1 MIAVYKRELGA
12 YFHSM
17 TGYICCAFLVCCVG
31 IYFMAANLFSG
42 YPSFAYA
49 LNSSLFIF
57 MLTTPILTMRSMAED
72 RRSKTDQLLLTSPV
86 SVAKMVLGKYFAMLT
101 VLALP
106 CLLFCL
112 CPLII
117 KLNGTA
123 TLAVDY
129 ATLLMFFLLG
139 SVCIA
144 VGLLVSSLTES
155 QVIAAIGTFG
165 AVLFLL
171 LWNSLVSY
179 IPSSA
184 AASLVGFL
192 LLAVLLGVVIHAL
205 TGNYLVSGIVTA
217 VAVAAEV
224 IVYLVQR
231 SRFDDLLPTL
241 LDKFSVTEAFSNFAS
256 YHLFDFTG
264 LILYLSLDFLLVF
277 ITVQLIQ
284 RRRYC

>member
-1 MIAVYKRELGA
+1 
-12 YFHSM
+12 
-17 TGYICCAFLVCCVG
+17 
-31 IYFMAANLFSG
+31 
-42 YPSFAYA
+42 
-49 LNSSLFIF
+49 

-106 CLLFCL
+106 AYCSARARSSS
-112 CPLII
+112 

-139 SVCIA
+139 SA
-144 VGLLVSSLTES
+144 VHRRRPAGIVSDREPGHRSHRHLRCR
-155 QVIAAIGTFG
+155 
-165 AVLFLL
+165 AVL

-205 TGNYLVSGIVTA
+205 TGNYLLSGIVTA
-217 VAVAAEV
+217 VAAAAEV

-264 LILYLSLDFLLVF
+264 LILYLSQDFLLVF
-277 ITVQLIQ
+277 ITVQLTQ

>member
-1 MIAVYKRELGA
+1 MAAIFKRETKS
-12 YFHSM
+12 YY
-17 TGYICCAFLVCCVG
+17 TGMVG
-31 IYFMAANLFSG
+31 YVTAAV
-42 YPSFAYA
+42 
-49 LNSSLFIF
+49 SLFFLGLYFTNRNLMYASSDFASVLYTTTLI
-57 MLTTPILTMRSMAED
+57 MLFLLPAISMRSFAED
-72 RRSKTDQLLLTSPV
+72 RRNKTDQLLLTSPV

-205 TGNYLVSGIVTA
+205 TGNYLLSGIVTA
-217 VAVAAEV
+217 VAAAAEV

>member
-1 MIAVYKRELGA
+1 MRTIFKREFLG
-12 YFHSM
+12 YYR
-17 TGYICCAFLVCCVG
+17 TPVGYAFMGVFLALAG
-31 IYFMAANLFSG
+31 LIFYLSDLKSLSG
-42 YPSFAYA
+42 DLLSFLSQLTL
-49 LNSSLFIF
+49 LN
-57 MLTTPILTMRSMAED
+57 MLLCPLLTMRLICEE
-72 RRSKTDQLLLTSPV
+72 RQKRTDQLLLTSPV

-192 LLAVLLGVVIHAL
+192 LLAVLLGAVIHAL

-217 VAVAAEV
+217 VAAAAEV

>member
-1 MIAVYKRELGA
+1 M
-12 YFHSM
+12 
-17 TGYICCAFLVCCVG
+17 
-31 IYFMAANLFSG
+31 
-42 YPSFAYA
+42 
-49 LNSSLFIF
+49 
-57 MLTTPILTMRSMAED
+57 
-72 RRSKTDQLLLTSPV
+72 
-86 SVAKMVLGKYFAMLT
+86 
-101 VLALP
+101 
-106 CLLFCL
+106 
-112 CPLII
+112 
-117 KLNGTA
+117 
-123 TLAVDY
+123 DY

-217 VAVAAEV
+217 VAAAAEV